1 MSEGG
6 GEVSAP
12 ESGASLR
19 GGASVPRAGGMR
31 WRLAYLFAAAA
42 VLMADQASKAWAVS
56 RLRTGE
62 VVKLWDGYVQ
72 FAYAENPGIA
82 FGRLQ
87 DGGDFGRWM
96 LVGLASLAVVGLLLY
111 FFRTKRTDDRVLG
124 AVALLLAGVAGNL
137 TDRVRLGHVIDF
149 IEVFLGS
156 YQWPTFN
163 VADAAICTGAALLA
177 LDLIL
182 EGRAEGRRQKAAA
195 AAARP
200 QAANGTDAG
209 RGA

>member
-1 MSEGG
+1 
-6 GEVSAP
+6 VSP
-12 ESGASLR
+12 RESGAGLR
-19 GGASVPRAGGMR
+19 GTGFR
-31 WRLAYLFAAAA
+31 WRLSYLFAAAA
-42 VLMADQASKAWAVS
+42 VYMADQASKAWALR
-56 RLRTGE
+56 RLRVGE
-62 VVKLWDGYVQ
+62 VVNVWDGVVRL
-72 FAYAENPGIA
+72 AYAENPGIA

-87 DGGDFGRWM
+87 EGGEFGRWM
-96 LVGLASLAVVGLLLY
+96 LATLAALAIVGLLLY
-111 FFRTKRTDDRVLG
+111 FFRTKRTDDRLLG
-124 AVALLLAGVAGNL
+124 ALALLLAGVAGNL

-182 EGRAEGRRQKAAA
+182 EGRKEGRRQKAEAG
-195 AAARP
+195 RQT

>member
-1 MSEGG
+1 
-6 GEVSAP
+6 
-12 ESGASLR
+12 
-19 GGASVPRAGGMR
+19 MR

-42 VLMADQASKAWAVS
+42 VYMADQASKAWAVQ
-56 RLRTGE
+56 RLREGE
-62 VVKLWDGYVQ
+62 VVKVWDG
-72 FAYAENPGIA
+72 FAQLSYAENPGIA

-87 DGGDFGRWM
+87 EGGEFGRWM
-96 LVGLASLAVVGLLLY
+96 LVTLAALAVTGLLLY

-149 IEVFLGS
+149 IEVFIGS
-156 YQWPTFN
+156 YRWPSFN

-182 EGRAEGRRQKAAA
+182 EGRAEGRRRKAEAGG
-195 AAARP
+195 RP
-200 QAANGTDAG
+200 QAAGGTDAG
-209 RGA
+209 GGA

>member
-1 MSEGG
+1 MSRSDGG
-6 GEVSAP
+6 VSR
-12 ESGASLR
+12 SGF
-19 GGASVPRAGGMR
+19 GGSPRAGGMR
-31 WRLAYLFAAAA
+31 WRVAYLFAAAA
-42 VLMADQASKAWAVS
+42 LYMADQASKAWAVR

-62 VVKLWDGYVQ
+62 VVKVWDGFAQ
-72 FAYAENPGIA
+72 LAYAENPGIA

-96 LVGLASLAVVGLLLY
+96 LVGLAALAVVGLLLY

-124 AVALLLAGVAGNL
+124 AIALLLAGVAGNL

-149 IEVFLGS
+149 IDVFIGS

-182 EGRAEGRRQKAAA
+182 EGREEGRRRRAEGGAEAAT
-195 AAARP
+195 
-200 QAANGTDAG
+200 GG
-209 RGA
+209 